1 MIEQHTGGLPAPSE
15 SVLAALRG
23 IHAGLY
29 VVRSRYALDQLTGKI
44 VVNAQ
49 TQEPIE
55 RPRYWLCIDH
65 RGQKSPLFPVQTPEG
80 EYMPCDMRL
89 VRRVGT
95 DLGVACES
103 FQEMCAAEDEAD
115 RLKEEKRQ
123 ESERERVRR
132 WAENNRQAMRAA
144 QENAKNGVVASHPM
158 TRMRDPVIY
167 GYDGQAVRSS
177 RFNTVPKSAKERGLD
192 TPEN

>member
-23 IHAGLY
+23 IHPGLY
-29 VVRSRYALDQLTGKI
+29 VVRCQYALRTDNGQIYINPHT
-44 VVNAQ
+44 N
-49 TQEPIE
+49 EPME
-55 RPRYWLCIDH
+55 RPRYWVCINH

-80 EYMPCDMRL
+80 EYMPLDMRT

-95 DLGVACES
+95 DLGIATDS
-103 FQEMCAAEDEAD
+103 FEAMCRAEDEAD
-115 RLKEEKRQ
+115 QLAEQKRQ
-123 ESERERVRR
+123 ESERDRVRR

-144 QENAKNGVVASHPM
+144 LENARNGKVSSHPM
-158 TRMRDPVIY
+158 EKMRDPVIY

-177 RFNTVPKSAKERGLD
+177 SFNTVPKTAKERGLD
-192 TPEN
+192 SPEN

>member
-1 MIEQHTGGLPAPSE
+1 MIEVNTGGLPAPSE

-23 IHAGLY
+23 IHSGLY
-29 VVRSRYALDQLTGKI
+29 VVRSRYAVDQDGKVI
-44 VVNAQ
+44 EDPR
-49 TQEPIE
+49 TQKPIE

-65 RGQKSPLFPVQTPEG
+65 RGKKSALFPVQTPEG
-80 EYMPCDMRL
+80 EFMPLDMRT

-95 DLGVACES
+95 DLGHAYDS
-103 FQEMCAAEDEAD
+103 FEAQCAAEDEAD
-115 RLKEEKRQ
+115 RLKEQKRQ

-144 QENAKNGVVASHPM
+144 LENARRGVVSAHPA

-177 RFNTVPKSAKERGLD
+177 RFNTIPKTAKERGLD
-192 TPEN
+192 TPES